1 MSKHHCGHI
10 IVKTLKYFPN
20 QLVNTH
26 FPCQPTQSLWPQGAP
41 GGHCWGKQLA
51 SASQLATAIYSRPH
65 PHVFIVGYGTPGK
78 SACIP
83 EVICLLPIR
92 LLLPWLR
99 LPAAGWHTQSCP
111 HITALYHI
119 CSLFFLP
126 SPFCMLVLIIMCNPT
141 NRTEPNAFLELL
153 KGSHTSK
160 LDLKKIS
167 RGSTS
172 GCPFFYLPFSL
183 AACNLMKIYGM
194 STFLLVLCLVIGS
207 LLWSRCCI
215 SYWVLQSWRLHGGME
230 AHGRFTCHNLGNRR
244 FLEEVIILEDSSAQM
259 EQNMWLQHSNSGTG
273 KEGWHQIRKGL

>member
-1 MSKHHCGHI
+1 M
-10 IVKTLKYFPN
+10 
-20 QLVNTH
+20 
-26 FPCQPTQSLWPQGAP
+26 
-41 GGHCWGKQLA
+41 
-51 SASQLATAIYSRPH
+51 
-65 PHVFIVGYGTPGK
+65 
-78 SACIP
+78 
-83 EVICLLPIR
+83 
-92 LLLPWLR
+92 
-99 LPAAGWHTQSCP
+99 PAAHQASSP
-111 HITALYHI
+111 LAETACY
-119 CSLFFLP
+119 SLAHPELP
-126 SPFCMLVLIIMCNPT
+126 SYHCTLPHLFIIFLTLTFLYAC
-141 NRTEPNAFLELL
+141 PNHRVQPNKQDWAKCIFLELL

-230 AHGRFTCHNLGNRR
+230 ARGRFTCHNLGTRR

-273 KEGWHQIRKGL
+273 KEGWDQIRKGL